1 MRNRVLIA
9 LVLLLLLST
18 YKLQNNFYFSSRMNI
33 KEIIVENVSVLN
45 TTDIKSKLS
54 FLYDTN
60 FYFLKKTDIQKALE
74 KEDFVESFHIKK
86 IYPDKIKIKIFEK
99 KPVAILQS
107 KKKKFYFTDKNKILP
122 YRDLKKFENLPVVFG
137 NKESFTIFY
146 SNLKN
151 VGFLIDELKTL
162 YYFESQ
168 RWDIVTKK
176 NRTIKLP
183 PKDYKKSLINFNLI
197 KNQINFDKYKI
208 FDYRINNQLIL
219 K

>member
-1 MRNRVLIA
+1 MKNRILIA
-9 LVLLLLLST
+9 LTLLLLLST
-18 YKLQNNFYFSSRMNI
+18 YKLQNNFSFFSRMNV
-33 KEIIVENVSVLN
+33 KEIIVENVTVLN
-45 TTDIKSKLS
+45 NKDIKRKLS
-54 FLYDTN
+54 FLYDTS
-60 FYFLKKTDIQKALE
+60 FYFLKKTDIEKALE
-74 KEDFVESFHIKK
+74 NEEFVEGFHIKK

-99 KPVAILQS
+99 KPVAILQN

-122 YRDLKKFENLPVVFG
+122 YRDVKKFKNLPVVFG

-151 VGFLIDELKTL
+151 VGFLIDEIKTL

-176 NRTIKLP
+176 NQTIKLP
-183 PKDYKKSLINFNLI
+183 SKDYKKSLRNFNLI
-197 KNQINFDKYKI
+197 KDQINFDKYKI
-208 FDYRINNQLIL
+208 FDYRINDQLIL